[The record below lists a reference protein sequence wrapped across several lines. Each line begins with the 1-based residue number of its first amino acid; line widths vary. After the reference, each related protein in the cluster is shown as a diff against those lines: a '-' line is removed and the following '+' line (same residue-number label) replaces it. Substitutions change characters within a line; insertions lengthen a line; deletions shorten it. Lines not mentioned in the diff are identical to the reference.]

1 MTLCRTSS
9 LELRNLI
16 INLLQNLKIQATNL
30 LDLGCGD
37 GSFSR
42 EIGKVV
48 GATRIVGIDVE
59 APRNK
64 YIEFLRFDLNNKG
77 IPLADNSFDL
87 ITAIEVIEH
96 LIYPDN
102 MLRETWRLLKPGG
115 YFVIST
121 PNLASIINRILILM
135 GYMPYFSE
143 PSLEYNA
150 GLLTRKKMV
159 DKPAGHLRLYTL
171 KAIKELLYFHGF
183 KIQMC
188 YGSPAGFDNRF
199 LRIVEELSK
208 AFPSFSTIIVIAKKP
223 LSRPNIPVS
232 Q

>member
-1 MTLCRTSS
+1 MR
-9 LELRNLI
+9 
-16 INLLQNLKIQATNL
+16 ATNL

-48 GATRIVGIDVE
+48 GATRIVGVDVE
-59 APRNK
+59 TPHSK
-64 YIEFLRFDLNNKG
+64 YIEFLKFDLNNKG
-77 IPLADNSFDL
+77 IPLPDNSFDL
-87 ITAIEVIEH
+87 IIAIEVIEH
-96 LIYPDN
+96 LMYPDN
-102 MLRETWRLLKPGG
+102 MLREAWRLLKPGG

-121 PNLASIINRILILM
+121 PNLASIINRMLILI

-183 KIQMC
+183 KIRIC
-188 YGSPAGFDNRF
+188 RGSPAGFSNRF
-199 LRIVEELSK
+199 LCIVEKLFNSFPSLYNNSCDSSK
-208 AFPSFSTIIVIAKKP
+208 ALK
-223 LSRPNIPVS
+223 
-232 Q
+232 